1 MSKEKKTIKEVLNQ
15 GWLKSTR
22 NSYLNT
28 GSFPRNHIWMSGVL
42 KKSIFAYLKF
52 HICIPKNSTSAYYC
66 IFWSF
71 DCSVHLKLYH
81 REIAIIVKVN
91 ISCYHRPYRPCPN
104 FSVPASVKAR
114 SSLVYNVFHQI
125 GKIRTSGI
133 LGKGYEFWQE
143 LWAKLIL
150 ESVSEYYR
158 KYFIKTFVWLFPVA
172 THVKTQMDCSIQNDQ
187 KSLIWIPALLQSY
200 KCIPGA
206 QFFSYLNV
214 WFHIL

>member
-1 MSKEKKTIKEVLNQ
+1 MQ

-28 GSFPRNHIWMSGVL
+28 GSFPRNHIWMYGVL

-52 HICIPKNSTSAYYC
+52 HICIPK
-66 IFWSF
+66 I
-71 DCSVHLKLYH
+71 LYLH
-81 REIAIIVKVN
+81 TMHTITVKVN
-91 ISCYHRPYRPCPN
+91 ISCYHRPFRPCQN

-150 ESVSEYYR
+150 ESISEYYR

-187 KSLIWIPALLQSY
+187 KSHIWIPALLESH

-206 QFFSYLNV
+206 QFFHIWMSGFRHSNV
-214 WFHIL
+214 LLVTPVSTKFFSLLSKFSKLKKLQFWV